1 MQSIRRGRFDVAI
14 PHRDQ
19 PDEVGA
25 MARGLAQFASG
36 LSELTQAKQKIEH
49 MALNDTLTGLANR
62 RMLNTCLT
70 AMLDKSGATSK
81 RFALLHV
88 DLDRFKQVNDVFG
101 HAAGDFILC
110 EAAKA
115 MVANVRRD
123 DLVARVGG
131 DEFVIVLD

>member
-1 MQSIRRGRFDVAI
+1 
-14 PHRDQ
+14 
-19 PDEVGA
+19 
-25 MARGLAQFASG
+25 
-36 LSELTQAKQKIEH
+36 